1 MLMFVRKTSKSPR
14 EKSTWLIRIPCKFY
28 AFFIFLCDSLTSCII
43 GSDFDSLCF
52 VFFFVGVINSRT
64 KGPTVNHAM
73 VGCAKA
79 TIAVQGACHHH
90 STGETTIADP
100 SQVILD
106 GMDLAVK
113 THTDDSIDDFSHS
126 YIGPLKYLT
135 FGSLL
140 FFFVVCLCIAHLWQ
154 IWGKISRQKKT
165 GRSGRG

>member
-1 MLMFVRKTSKSPR
+1 M
-14 EKSTWLIRIPCKFY
+14 
-28 AFFIFLCDSLTSCII
+28 

-106 GMDLAVK
+106 GMDLAFK

-126 YIGPLKYLT
+126 YT
-135 FGSLL
+135 
-140 FFFVVCLCIAHLWQ
+140 
-154 IWGKISRQKKT
+154 
-165 GRSGRG
+165 

>member
-1 MLMFVRKTSKSPR
+1 M
-14 EKSTWLIRIPCKFY
+14 
-28 AFFIFLCDSLTSCII
+28 

-52 VFFFVGVINSRT
+52 VFSFVGVINSRT

-106 GMDLAVK
+106 GMDLAFK

-126 YIGPLKYLT
+126 YISPLKYLT

-140 FFFVVCLCIAHLWQ
+140 LFFLVYLCSKVSEWVGTIKLRWHRLFNVFRILLEIGCISIALQ
-154 IWGKISRQKKT
+154 
-165 GRSGRG
+165 GRLDWRIQLPF